1 MATPSEIHMW
11 SSRTQIFNNNPP
23 NHDGVHKTMTLLQI
37 LKAICSIVSFNVNFP
52 INGNMNSDMKCSV
65 LFLYPTTACPF

>member
-1 MATPSEIHMW
+1 MAAPSEIHMW
-11 SSRTQIFNNNPP
+11 SPGTQIFNNNPP
-23 NHDGVHKTMTLLQI
+23 NHDGFLKPMTLLKI
-37 LKAICSIVSFNVNFP
+37 LEAICSIVSFNVAQP